1 MEDVGI
7 SIIVLVSL
15 SVGAYLFG
23 RLFAK
28 GFFKEVDMLLGKKFT
43 EYMNNK
49 QKQKENG
56 NKEEK

>member
-1 MEDVGI
+1 MENVVV
-7 SIIVLVSL
+7 SILILVSL

-28 GFFKEVDMLLGKKFT
+28 GFFREVDMLLGKKFT

-49 QKQKENG
+49 QKQKEDG
-56 NKEEK
+56 NKEKK